1 MTFIVILL
9 YATESLIKRYQE
21 MRDLQSLSPQPSPIQ
36 TINQSMPAPAPSP
49 VIQYEPKPST
59 SHAEIGEDIT
69 FEIIPSTSTDE
80 PKPQVNNWIA
90 TNENQE
96 SEPIVSASPLQC
108 LPFKINNQSHN
119 PEVSTTYHN
128 YLICIVGPLT
138 LLLPKLYEITNFS
151 FFAVLLKLR
160 IHSVFLSVTFLVYYY
175 SKNPSLRTF
184 VKEFYCEPFQ

>member
-1 MTFIVILL
+1 
-9 YATESLIKRYQE
+9 

-36 TINQSMPAPAPSP
+36 TINQSMPAPAPSQA
-49 VIQYEPKPST
+49 IQYEPKPST

-69 FEIIPSTSTDE
+69 FEIVTSTIIPE
-80 PKPQVNNWIA
+80 PKPQVNNWVA

-96 SEPIVSASPLQC
+96 PVQSAGPLQC

-138 LLLPKLYEITNFS
+138 LLLPKLYEMTNFS

-160 IHSVFLSVTFLVYYY
+160 IHSVFLSVTFLIYYY

-184 VKEFYCEPFQ
+184 VKEFYCEPFQN